1 MKIPPILIERKK
13 MNTEER
19 IKQIIESSVNAE
31 GFDLVRVLFSGA
43 EKDNTLQIMVER
55 LDGTNM
61 TSDDCEKL
69 SRSLSALLDVE
80 DVIQSRYLL
89 EITSPGIDR
98 PLVKLADYDRFKG
111 REAKIETL
119 LPIDGR
125 KRFKGELLGTD
136 GKKIILNFEGKEIK
150 IDFEAITKAKLVLT
164 DELLKQMLK
173 GEK

>member
-1 MKIPPILIERKK
+1 MKIPPILIERRK

-136 GKKIILNFEGKEIK
+136 GEKIILNFEGKEIK

>member
-1 MKIPPILIERKK
+1 MNIEEKIKE
-13 MNTEER
+13 
-19 IKQIIESSVNAE
+19 IIEPSVNAE

-55 LDGTNM
+55 LDGQNM

-69 SRSLSALLDVE
+69 SRSVSALLDVE
-80 DVIQSRYLL
+80 DVIDSRYLL
-89 EITSPGIDR
+89 EISSPGIDR
-98 PLVKLADYDRFKG
+98 PLVKLADYERFKG

-125 KRFKGELLGTD
+125 KRFKGTLLGTD
-136 GKKIILNFEGKEIK
+136 GEQVVLDFEEKEIK
-150 IDFEAITKAKLVLT
+150 IDFSAITKAKLVLT

>member
-1 MKIPPILIERKK
+1 MKIPPILIERRK

-43 EKDNTLQIMVER
+43 EKDNTLQIMGER

-136 GKKIILNFEGKEIK
+136 GKKIILNFEEKEIK

>member
-1 MKIPPILIERKK
+1 MNIEEKIQ
-13 MNTEER
+13 
-19 IKQIIESSVNAE
+19 QIIEPSMNDD

-43 EKDNTLQIMVER
+43 ETDNTLQIMAER
-55 LDGTNM
+55 KDGQNM
-61 TSDDCEKL
+61 TADDCEKL
-69 SRSLSALLDVE
+69 SRHLSAVLDVE

-89 EITSPGIDR
+89 EVTSPGIDR

-125 KRFKGELLGTD
+125 KRFKGKVLGTD
-136 GKKIILNFEGKEIK
+136 DDKIVLDFEGKEVK
-150 IDFEAITKAKLVLT
+150 IDFSAITKAKLVLT

>member
-1 MKIPPILIERKK
+1 MNIEEKIKE
-13 MNTEER
+13 
-19 IKQIIESSVNAE
+19 IIEPSVNAE

-55 LDGTNM
+55 LDGQNM

-69 SRSLSALLDVE
+69 SRSVSALLDVE
-80 DVIQSRYLL
+80 DVIDSRYLL
-89 EITSPGIDR
+89 EISSPGIDR
-98 PLVKLADYDRFKG
+98 PLVKLSDYERFKG

-125 KRFKGELLGTD
+125 KRFKGTLLGTD
-136 GKKIILNFEGKEIK
+136 GEQIVLDFEEKEIK
-150 IDFEAITKAKLVLT
+150 IDFSAITKAKLVLT

>member
-1 MKIPPILIERKK
+1 MKIPPVLVERRK
-13 MNTEER
+13 MNIEEK
-19 IKQIIESSVNAE
+19 IKQIIEPSVNAA

-43 EKDNTLQIMVER
+43 EKDNTLQVMVER
-55 LDGTNM
+55 SDGKNM

-69 SRSLSALLDVE
+69 SRSVSALLDVE
-80 DVIQSRYLL
+80 DVIDSRYLL
-89 EITSPGIDR
+89 EISSPGIDR
-98 PLVKLADYDRFKG
+98 PLVKLADYDRFKD

-125 KRFKGELLGTD
+125 KRFKGKLLGTD
-136 GKKIILNFEGKEIK
+136 GEQIILNFEGKELK
-150 IDFEAITKAKLVLT
+150 IDFSVITKAKLVLT

>member
-1 MKIPPILIERKK
+1 MKIPPILIERRK

-43 EKDNTLQIMVER
+43 EKDNTLQIMVAR

>member
-1 MKIPPILIERKK
+1 MKIPPILIERRK

-111 REAKIETL
+111 REAKSETL

>member
-1 MKIPPILIERKK
+1 MKIPPILIERRK

-43 EKDNTLQIMVER
+43 EKDNTLQIMLER

-80 DVIQSRYLL
+80 DVIQGRYLL

-136 GKKIILNFEGKEIK
+136 GEKIILNFEGKEIK

>member
-1 MKIPPILIERKK
+1 MKIPPILIERRK

-80 DVIQSRYLL
+80 DVIQ
-89 EITSPGIDR
+89 
-98 PLVKLADYDRFKG
+98 F
-111 REAKIETL
+111 
-119 LPIDGR
+119 
-125 KRFKGELLGTD
+125 F
-136 GKKIILNFEGKEIK
+136 
-150 IDFEAITKAKLVLT
+150 
-164 DELLKQMLK
+164 
-173 GEK
+173 

>member
-1 MKIPPILIERKK
+1 MNIEEKVK
-13 MNTEER
+13 E
-19 IKQIIESSVNAE
+19 IIEPSVNAE

-55 LDGTNM
+55 LDGKNM

-69 SRSLSALLDVE
+69 SHSISALLDVE
-80 DVIQSRYLL
+80 DVIDSRYLL
-89 EITSPGIDR
+89 EISSPGIDR
-98 PLVKLADYDRFKG
+98 PLVKFADYDRFKG

-125 KRFKGELLGTD
+125 KRFKGKLLGTD
-136 GKKIILNFEGKEIK
+136 GEQVVLDFEGKEIK
-150 IDFEAITKAKLVLT
+150 IDFSAITKAKLVLT